1 MAARDGSRIKGTG
14 RERDG
19 ERACACALLARRLR
33 RGEEEIKG
41 NEKRV
46 SAGAG

>member
-1 MAARDGSRIKGTG
+1 MAARDGCGIKGTG

-19 ERACACALLARRLR
+19 ERVRMCFLRMRLR

-46 SAGAG
+46 NAGAG